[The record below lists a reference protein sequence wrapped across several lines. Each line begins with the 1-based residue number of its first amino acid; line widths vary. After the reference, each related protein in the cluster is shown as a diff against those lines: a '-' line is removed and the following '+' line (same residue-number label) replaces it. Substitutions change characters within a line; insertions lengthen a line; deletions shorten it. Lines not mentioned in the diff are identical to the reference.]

1 MDPIVSSRPF
11 SRYCWHSLSEREWS
25 FCSLRALPELV
36 WSLANGFFPWRMCQL
51 SSGVGNKLFA
61 QWVKPA
67 TSLSRILTRFLLGTI
82 YRPPSAAPSTPSRH
96 QSVAPRAT
104 SRRPS
109 SSGSVS
115 GSRFERGGV
124 FLLGGFDYNNADDL
138 FAAGRVLDE
147 VRGQIF
153 ERERRARGGGTLSPV
168 GNEYVIGS
176 LDKQA
181 VEGGDDEEDETVSIA

>member
-1 MDPIVSSRPF
+1 MHYPNSTDDWPTDFFYGACANCLPGAATS
-11 SRYCWHSLSEREWS
+11 CSLSE
-25 FCSLRALPELV
+25 LRPLRVCHE
-36 WSLANGFFPWRMCQL
+36 AN
-51 SSGVGNKLFA
+51 K
-61 QWVKPA
+61 
-67 TSLSRILTRFLLGTI
+67 FLLGTI
-82 YRPPSAAPSTPSRH
+82 YRPPSAATYTPSRH

-124 FLLGGFDYNNADDL
+124 VLPGGFDYNNADDL

-168 GNEYVIGS
+168 GQEYVIGS
-176 LDKQA
+176 LDEEA
-181 VEGGDDEEDETVSIA
+181 VEGGDDEEEEDGEPVSRSRRSKGKRPAR